1 MEDVFHAAVEPYVL
15 GVLDEGERAGLEAHL
30 AHCPACTAEVARWT
44 ELLAA
49 VEPAAGT
56 PPPPGLREH
65 VLELARA
72 PREPLDLSA
81 YEWEELGPGIRIH
94 VAEDDPA
101 RDFRAVLVWAQPG
114 ASMPLHRHLGDEEIL
129 VLRGRLTDGRDE
141 YGPGEVCRSR
151 TGSVH
156 SETVVNDEECV
167 CYVVYHGGHEP
178 VTQG

>member
-15 GVLDEGERAGLEAHL
+15 GVLDEAERSGLEAHL
-30 AHCPACTAEVARWT
+30 LECAACAAEVGRWT

-49 VEPAAGT
+49 VEPSAGA
-56 PPPPGLREH
+56 PPPEGLREH

-72 PREPLDLSA
+72 PREPLDLDGYA
-81 YEWEELGPGIRIH
+81 WEDLGPGIRIH

-101 RDFRAVLVWAQPG
+101 RSFRAVLVRAQPG
-114 ASMPLHRHLGDEEIL
+114 ASMALHRHLGDEEIL

-156 SETVVNDEECV
+156 SETVVGGEECV

-178 VTQG
+178 ADQG

>member
-1 MEDVFHAAVEPYVL
+1 MEDVFHDAVEAYVL

-30 AHCPACTAEVARWT
+30 GQCAACTAEVARWS

-49 VEPAAGT
+49 VEPASAS
-56 PPPPGLREH
+56 PPPAGLREH

-72 PREPLDLSA
+72 PREPLDLSRYDWQDLA
-81 YEWEELGPGIRIH
+81 PGIRIH
-94 VAEDDPA
+94 VAEEDRA

-114 ASMPLHRHLGDEEIL
+114 ASMPPHRHLGDEEIL
-129 VLRGRLTDGRDE
+129 VLRGRLSDGRSE
-141 YGPGEVCRSR
+141 YGPGDVCRSR

-156 SETVVNDEECV
+156 SETVVDGADCV

-178 VTQG
+178 VDQG